1 MTPEK
6 HFAAVRYLPVI
17 ALLAIFGLFLGSPCV
32 AENISGVDFDVVY
45 RPPALPEK
53 SAPPWKRVGSIQRE
67 LIDVNGQPALQIAS
81 APAGTG
87 YYEMSDLAPG
97 GEPDFSE
104 SGKGLTV
111 ECLLRVDS
119 QEGTTGTTAI
129 RMSDKSGVFLLQCD
143 KGGIWPYKHPQQ
155 KVSLP
160 LGEEFQK
167 IRIVVQ
173 PGADVAT
180 VYVNDN
186 PSEVLSIPRYRN
198 DKERKHVAWGDFG
211 GSMGGQT
218 SWQYFAFTNHGAFS
232 PSKQ

>member
-6 HFAAVRYLPVI
+6 HSSIVHYFSAI
-17 ALLAIFGLFLGSPCV
+17 ALLAILGLFLGSPCA

-45 RPPALPEK
+45 RPTTLPEK
-53 SAPPWKRVGSIQRE
+53 SVPPWKRVGSVQRE
-67 LIDVNGQPALQIAS
+67 LIAVDGQPALQMAS
-81 APAGTG
+81 EPAGTG

-111 ECLLRVDS
+111 ECMLRVDG
-119 QEGTTGTTAI
+119 QEGNGGAAAI
-129 RMSDKSGVFLLQCD
+129 RMSDKTGLFLLQCD
-143 KGGIWPYKHPQQ
+143 KDGIWPYKRPQQ
-155 KVSLP
+155 KVPLP

-167 IRIVVQ
+167 IRIVIQ
-173 PGADVAT
+173 PGSDVAT

-186 PSEVLSIPRYRN
+186 PSEVLSISRHRN
-198 DKERKHVAWGDFG
+198 DSERTHVAWGDFG
-211 GSMGGQT
+211 GSMGGQA